1 MKILIKK
8 VITIILTIAMLV
20 TPTTTAHAQDLSQ
33 YYAMSA
39 QLMQMAMIMQAQA
52 QQLMGA
58 YGMQAPVIQ
67 PTPQAAAPMVDL
79 QALQAQQ
86 AQALAIQQAQQQAM
100 AMAQAQQQA
109 QAQQA
114 LLLAQPQVVQP
125 LVQVPGQVPG
135 QVPQGSGYYVLNT
148 SSRKFHYPECRA
160 VSTMNDS
167 HYQESTASR
176 DELISSGYSPCG
188 ICNP

>member
-20 TPTTTAHAQDLSQ
+20 APTTTAHAQDLSQ

-58 YGMQAPVIQ
+58 YGMQASA
-67 PTPQAAAPMVDL
+67 PTPAVDL
-79 QALQAQQ
+79 QSLQAQQ
-86 AQALAIQQAQQQAM
+86 AQALAIQQAQQQAMAQAM

-125 LVQVPGQVPG
+125 LVQAPGQVPG

-148 SSRKFHYPECRA
+148 SSRKFHFPECRA

-167 HYQESTASR
+167 HYQESTTSR